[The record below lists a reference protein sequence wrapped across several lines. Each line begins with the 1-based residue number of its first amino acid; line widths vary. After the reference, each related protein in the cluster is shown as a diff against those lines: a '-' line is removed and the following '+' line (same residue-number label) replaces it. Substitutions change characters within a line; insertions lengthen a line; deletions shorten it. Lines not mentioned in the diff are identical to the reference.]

1 MGIVAIDPSSPFSGG
16 AILGDRI
23 RMSEVCGDPGVF
35 VRSMATRGAL
45 GGLARG
51 TLDAVD
57 ILDAAGYEIVIVE
70 TVGVGQDEVDIA
82 RAAHTTVVV
91 SAPGLGDDVQAIKA
105 GILEIADIHVVA
117 KSDRSDAKKTATDLK
132 SMLAMG
138 PPSKRSGDWQPPVLA
153 TSALSGDG
161 VVALREAIDAHRA
174 ALEGSGAIVARRAE
188 INERRLLLASEEAL
202 RKSLRAAARRAC
214 GRAACRAQRT
224 QLEPACGGV
233 APAGNLA
240 EGGSPMNDDRDA
252 DPRTLAAQLDLWER
266 NEVATFLAR
275 QPEREKD
282 FRTQG
287 GLPLK
292 RVYTP
297 LDVADT
303 PPSDVGLPGQYP
315 YTRGPYP
322 TMYRGRFWTM
332 RQIAGFGTAEDT
344 NGRFKYLI
352 SQGQTGLS
360 TDFDM
365 PTLMG
370 YDSDHPLCEGEVGR
384 EGVAVDTLADVEHL
398 FDGIDLEHISVSMTI
413 NPTAWILLAM
423 YIALAQKRGCDLNRL
438 SGTIQA
444 DILKE
449 YQAQKEWIFPIAP
462 SVRIV
467 RDCITWC
474 ARNMKRYNPINIS
487 GYHISEAG
495 ASPLDEAAFTMCNLV
510 TYVEAVTKTGMHVD
524 EFAPRLA
531 FYYVAQ
537 ADFFEEIAKMR
548 AVRRVYAKLMRERFG
563 ARNPESMRLRFHCQT
578 AAASLTRPQPQIN
591 IVRTGL
597 QALAAVLGGAQSLH
611 TNGMDEAFAIPTEE
625 AMKIALRTQQIIA
638 DESGVASVADP
649 LGGSYF
655 VESLTTTFER
665 GIFAVLDE
673 VESRGGTVKMI
684 EEGWFQQRIADFAYE
699 TAKRK
704 ASGDKPVIGVNRYVE
719 ADERF
724 DVETH
729 PYDPTT
735 AERQISRLQ
744 RTRRERDNARVDAL
758 LDRLAAV
765 AADEGENILPVTID
779 LVAAGASMGDIVER
793 LKGVWGTYRERP
805 VF

>member
-1 MGIVAIDPSSPFSGG
+1 V
-16 AILGDRI
+16 
-23 RMSEVCGDPGVF
+23 
-35 VRSMATRGAL
+35 
-45 GGLARG
+45 
-51 TLDAVD
+51 
-57 ILDAAGYEIVIVE
+57 
-70 TVGVGQDEVDIA
+70 
-82 RAAHTTVVV
+82 
-91 SAPGLGDDVQAIKA
+91 
-105 GILEIADIHVVA
+105 
-117 KSDRSDAKKTATDLK
+117 
-132 SMLAMG
+132 
-138 PPSKRSGDWQPPVLA
+138 
-153 TSALSGDG
+153 
-161 VVALREAIDAHRA
+161 
-174 ALEGSGAIVARRAE
+174 
-188 INERRLLLASEEAL
+188 
-202 RKSLRAAARRAC
+202 
-214 GRAACRAQRT
+214 
-224 QLEPACGGV
+224 
-233 APAGNLA
+233 
-240 EGGSPMNDDRDA
+240 
-252 DPRTLAAQLDLWER
+252 LAAQLDAWER
-266 NEVATFLAR
+266 NEVAAFLAR
-275 QPEREKD
+275 QPERQAE

-297 LDVADT
+297 LDLAGT

-332 RQIAGFGTAEDT
+332 RQIAGFGPAEDT

-352 SQGQTGLS
+352 SQGQTVLS

-398 FDGIDLEHISVSMTI
+398 FDGIDLERISVSMTI

-423 YIALAQKRGCDLNRL
+423 YIALAQKRGYDLNRL
-438 SGTIQA
+438 AGTIQA

-474 ARNMKRYNPINIS
+474 ARNTKRYNPINIS

-524 EFAPRLA
+524 DFAPRLA

-673 VESRGGTVKMI
+673 VESRGGTIKMI

-704 ASGDKPVIGVNRYVE
+704 ASGDKPVIGVNRYIE
-719 ADERF
+719 TDERF

-735 AERQISRLQ
+735 AERQIARLQ
-744 RTRRERDNARVDAL
+744 RIRRERDNAKVDAL
-758 LDRLAAV
+758 LDRLVAV
-765 AADEGENILPVTID
+765 AADELENILPVTID